1 MAFGK
6 LTGIRRGIL
15 NTYGAYQTFY
25 ETGEL
30 FTSTSSTISWIG
42 SLQSYLL
49 LVVGSLTGPV
59 YDAGYIY
66 QLLWVGS
73 FFVVFGQM
81 MLSLCHTYWQAL
93 LAQAFC
99 IGIGSG
105 CLFIPG
111 VAILSTYFNTN
122 LALAVGL
129 AASGS
134 SMGKQFLHQDFYS
147 WL

>member
-1 MAFGK
+1 
-6 LTGIRRGIL
+6 
-15 NTYGAYQTFY
+15 
-25 ETGEL
+25 
-30 FTSTSSTISWIG
+30 
-42 SLQSYLL
+42 LQSFLLL
-49 LVVGSLTGPV
+49 LVGTLTGPV

-66 QLLWVGS
+66 HLLWTGS
-73 FFVVFGQM
+73 FTIVFGQM

-99 IGIGSG
+99 IGMGCG

-134 SMGKQFLHQDFYS
+134 SMGKEFAPMKS
-147 WL
+147 

>member
-1 MAFGK
+1 
-6 LTGIRRGIL
+6 L

-25 ETGEL
+25 ESGEL
-30 FTSTSSTISWIG
+30 FTSSSSTISWIG
-42 SLQSYLL
+42 SLQSFLLL
-49 LVVGSLTGPV
+49 LVGTLTGPV

-66 QLLWVGS
+66 HLLWTGS
-73 FFVVFGQM
+73 FAVVFGQM
-81 MLSLCHTYWQAL
+81 MLSLCHTYWQTL

-99 IGIGSG
+99 IGMGCG

-134 SMGKQFLHQDFYS
+134 SMGK
-147 WL
+147 